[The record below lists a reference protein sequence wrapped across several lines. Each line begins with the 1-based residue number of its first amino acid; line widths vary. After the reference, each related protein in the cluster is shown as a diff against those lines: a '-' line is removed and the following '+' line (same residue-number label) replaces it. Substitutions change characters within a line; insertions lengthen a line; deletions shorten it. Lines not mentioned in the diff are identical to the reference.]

1 MYSDIDSGLVYL
13 LLHTANR
20 PLIRTKLNEFVKVYP
35 IGFGLSKKLTLA
47 KLIHFLRA
55 RPIFTHYPK
64 SLLSIFDDH

>member
-20 PLIRTKLNEFVKVYP
+20 PLIRTKLNRLVNPAGY
-35 IGFGLSKKLTLA
+35 GLSKKLTLA